1 MSEDQKQPQQ
11 PKGIGMVDLID
22 MYSTN
27 KPSIDK
33 SFAEFMT
40 AMRPM
45 FKGLPDFTD
54 VKISDMKYSN
64 NQAWDYDDINTLF
77 GLVLEAE
84 TVRFD
89 LIDARVDHMNEANWK
104 TLDDLIEKKKLV
116 VPGSLKLNKVC
127 WQRMVAWLNRDK
139 KSDEDAD
146 VKKLKEKNRELQ
158 KKYDEELDKLKAKY
172 YEFQE
177 KYDALE
183 EKRDA
188 FEETSDSHEEKYDA
202 LEEKYDELQAKYD
215 ALEKKC
221 DEFEENS
228 NAHVNKYDAL
238 EEKYDELQA
247 KYDALEKTHKDLVDS
262 LKPFKKQAASLI
274 AAFKPAT
281 DST

>member
-11 PKGIGMVDLID
+11 PKGIGMVDLIN
-22 MYSTN
+22 MYSIN

-64 NQAWDYDDINTLF
+64 KQAWDHDDINTLF

-84 TVRFD
+84 IVRFD

-116 VPGSLKLNKVC
+116 VPGNLKLNKIC
-127 WQRMVAWLNRDK
+127 WQRIVARLNRDK
-139 KSDEDAD
+139 KSDEDASDLKKDSKD
-146 VKKLKEKNRELQ
+146 V
-158 KKYDEELDKLKAKY
+158 EELK
-172 YEFQE
+172 
-177 KYDALE
+177 
-183 EKRDA
+183 
-188 FEETSDSHEEKYDA
+188 
-202 LEEKYDELQAKYD
+202 
-215 ALEKKC
+215 KKC
-221 DEFEENS
+221 DELEIKCKEIEENYAAS
-228 NAHVNKYDAL
+228 EARYNFLQDKYDV
-238 EEKYDELQA
+238 
-247 KYDALEKTHKDLVDS
+247 LEKKYKDLVDS